1 MTFESIS
8 SRASKLSLM
17 FAVVSC
23 GLIFGSMAGCGGA
36 TPQTTDMSDAK
47 IEFDQVAVDMD
58 EQAQREKE
66 ASEMTEV
73 REVGE

>member
-1 MTFESIS
+1 
-8 SRASKLSLM
+8 M
-17 FAVVSC
+17 FAAVCC
-23 GLIFGSMAGCGGA
+23 GLICGSLVGCGGA

-73 REVGE
+73 QEVGE